1 MATKY
6 YKLQMW
12 MIYSKQFIQM
22 LKVLATY
29 QQYLST
35 EIIYNIGRVGYV
47 SQCCLRAKHGKQ
59 LLALIN
65 KMVSEHLR
73 K

>member
-1 MATKY
+1 
-6 YKLQMW
+6 

-35 EIIYNIGRVGYV
+35 EIIYNI
-47 SQCCLRAKHGKQ
+47 
-59 LLALIN
+59 
-65 KMVSEHLR
+65 
-73 K
+73 